1 MAKPMGRRPK
11 FEPGTEFWH
20 FTARWPR
27 AIRKAFNHYATDQDR
42 DMADILLEHLE
53 QLLTRGGYLRIASR
67 TDPETGNNVKSYQAI
82 EK

>member
-27 AIRKAFNHYATDQDR
+27 AVRKAFNHYATDQDK
-42 DMADILLEHLE
+42 DMSEILLEHLE
-53 QLLTRGGYLRIASR
+53 GLLTRGGYLKVHARK
-67 TDPETGNNVKSYQAI
+67 DPETGDEVKSYEAV